1 MRISFV
7 FSQGEID
14 RKWLPSNENVPFVPN
29 RDIDTNFMTT
39 YNKKNKSNY
48 ISTYINKIK
57 YKKKFSIRNKNHSR
71 NLIKMIKYI
80 LLLNLLCN
88 ILAYNKVNS
97 IE

>member
-48 ISTYINKIK
+48 ISTAINKIK
-57 YKKKFSIRNKNHSR
+57 YKKTFQLEIR
-71 NLIKMIKYI
+71 IIQGI
-80 LLLNLLCN
+80 LL
-88 ILAYNKVNS
+88 K
-97 IE
+97 